1 MSNAKPLQGRRILV
15 TGAATGIGAAAVRV
29 LTEAGAEIA
38 ATYHQTPPPDDL
50 AATWL
55 QCDARDPDAVS
66 AMVQQAVEHLGGLDV
81 LVNAAGLWQA
91 GVPGF
96 ISADDI
102 SFLLD
107 TNVKATILTNQA
119 AHAVMKDQ
127 DDEGGR
133 IINFGSSEAVVG
145 SPISAVYAATKGAV
159 QAWTR
164 SAARAWAADN
174 VTVNALAPA
183 VQTPGADRLR
193 AFLGPEAG
201 ALIDQQMK
209 MMIPLGGA
217 LGDPARD
224 VGPARSTALVGR
236 PLKSLGYPPFSL
248 KDDVRLRQLPRC
260 DRGVSISLGEGMVIA
275 LAPTCPA
282 WLRSDVMAELGAA
295 QISFDRDRNRTFDQL
310 ATLTELAAERGMG
323 TGPGV
328 TIGDRTRAGGHRTR
342 RQA

>member
-1 MSNAKPLQGRRILV
+1 MSDATSPLRGRRILV
-15 TGAATGIGAAAVRV
+15 TGGATGIGAAAVGV
-29 LTEAGAEIA
+29 LTEAGAEVA

-50 AATWL
+50 VATWL
-55 QCDARDPDAVS
+55 QCDVRDADAVS

-91 GVPGF
+91 GIPGY
-96 ISADDI
+96 IGVDEI

-119 AHAVMKDQ
+119 AYAVMKGA
-127 DDEGGR
+127 GGR
-133 IINFGSSEAVVG
+133 IINFGSSEAVMG

-164 SAARAWAADN
+164 SAARAWAADS

-183 VQTPGADRLR
+183 VQTAGADRLR
-193 AFLGPEAG
+193 DFLGPEAG

-224 VGPARSTALVGR
+224 VGPLLVF
-236 PLKSLGYPPFSL
+236 LAGYGSGFITG
-248 KDDVRLRQLPRC
+248 QLLAV
-260 DRGVSISLGEGMVIA
+260 DGGLIMV
-275 LAPTCPA
+275 
-282 WLRSDVMAELGAA
+282 
-295 QISFDRDRNRTFDQL
+295 
-310 ATLTELAAERGMG
+310 
-323 TGPGV
+323 
-328 TIGDRTRAGGHRTR
+328 GG
-342 RQA
+342 

>member
-1 MSNAKPLQGRRILV
+1 MSSVTPPLRGRRILV

-29 LTEAGAEIA
+29 LTEAGAEIVA
-38 ATYHQTPPPDDL
+38 SYHKTPPPDDL

-66 AMVQQAVEHLGGLDV
+66 AMVRQAAEHLGGLDV

-91 GVPGF
+91 GIPGF

-102 SFLLD
+102 SFLFD

-119 AHAVMKDQ
+119 AYAVMKAQ
-127 DDEGGR
+127 DAKGGR
-133 IINFGSSEAVVG
+133 IINFGSSEAVMG

-183 VQTPGADRLR
+183 VQTSGADRLR

-224 VGPARSTALVGR
+224 VGPILVFLAG
-236 PLKSLGYPPFSL
+236 SGSGFITG
-248 KDDVRLRQLPRC
+248 QLLAV
-260 DRGVSISLGEGMVIA
+260 DGGLIMV
-275 LAPTCPA
+275 
-282 WLRSDVMAELGAA
+282 
-295 QISFDRDRNRTFDQL
+295 
-310 ATLTELAAERGMG
+310 
-323 TGPGV
+323 
-328 TIGDRTRAGGHRTR
+328 GG
-342 RQA
+342 

>member
-1 MSNAKPLQGRRILV
+1 MSDATSPLHGRRILV
-15 TGAATGIGAAAVRV
+15 TGGATGIGAAAVGV
-29 LTEAGAEIA
+29 LTEAGAEVA

-50 AATWL
+50 VATWL
-55 QCDARDPDAVS
+55 QCDVRDADAVS

-91 GVPGF
+91 GIPGY
-96 ISADDI
+96 IGVDEI

-119 AHAVMKDQ
+119 AYAVMKGA
-127 DDEGGR
+127 GGR
-133 IINFGSSEAVVG
+133 IINFGSSEAVMG

-164 SAARAWAADN
+164 SAARAWAADS

-183 VQTPGADRLR
+183 VQTAGADRLR
-193 AFLGPEAG
+193 DFLGPEAG

-224 VGPARSTALVGR
+224 VGPLLVF
-236 PLKSLGYPPFSL
+236 LAGYGSGFITG
-248 KDDVRLRQLPRC
+248 QLLAV
-260 DRGVSISLGEGMVIA
+260 DGGLIMV
-275 LAPTCPA
+275 
-282 WLRSDVMAELGAA
+282 
-295 QISFDRDRNRTFDQL
+295 
-310 ATLTELAAERGMG
+310 
-323 TGPGV
+323 
-328 TIGDRTRAGGHRTR
+328 GG
-342 RQA
+342 